1 MNALISTI
9 GKGPVGIF
17 TLADQTAMVGLM
29 VIEMRQEPHIKV
41 VVIHRYSM
49 KIKAG

>member
-1 MNALISTI
+1 ML
-9 GKGPVGIF
+9 

-29 VIEMRQEPHIKV
+29 VIEMWQEPHIKV
-41 VVIHRYSM
+41 VVIRRYSM